1 VFDHVT
7 IRVSDR
13 EASDR
18 FYDTVLPVL
27 GKRRYDDGSYSEWGD
42 LSIVPDDAPVAERL
56 HMAFFAETHDLVDAF
71 HTAGVDAGFRSDGP
85 PGPRDYIPGYY
96 GAFLLDPDGNSVEAV
111 SLDKKR
117 TPGQL
122 DHLWLR
128 TTNLD
133 AVSAFYET
141 IAPTVGIEV
150 ERRGPERTYIYNATG
165 SFSFVTGEPPT
176 RHIHLAFPAATND
189 AVDVFHATAIAA
201 GYQDNGAPGPRAI
214 YHPGYYGAFV
224 LDPDGHNIEAV
235 NHNR

>member
-1 VFDHVT
+1 MFDHVT

-56 HMAFFAETHDLVDAF
+56 HMAFYAETHDLVDAF
-71 HTAGVDAGFRSDGP
+71 HKAGVDAGFRSDGA
-85 PGPRDYIPGYY
+85 PGPRDYIPSYY

-150 ERRGPERTYIYNATG
+150 ERRGPERTYIHNATG
-165 SFSFVTGEPPT
+165 SFSFVVGEPPT
-176 RHIHLAFPAATND
+176 RHVHLAFPVDTNEGVD
-189 AVDVFHATAIAA
+189 AFHATATAA
-201 GYQDNGAPGPRAI
+201 GYEDNGAPGERPI